1 MRTNLF
7 LQLPFHTVPLEEPGE
22 FPQVAPPSHRKCP
35 RKVLTDIFPQKK
47 HKPTP
52 QTFTRTAAPPVGRP
66 ALLVSLA
73 QSKPAAPRQAIPAK
87 HSTTSWGH
95 SDGSRRVTR
104 TEIVSPR
111 TRLPIQ
117 WLAQLRSGSGRGPS
131 PASKRPHAARPA
143 PYARRFR
150 ASVAKLSKKLRRTV
164 RLK

>member
-7 LQLPFHTVPLEEPGE
+7 LQLPFYTVPLEEPGE
-22 FPQVAPPSHRKCP
+22 FPQVAPPSHRNCP
-35 RKVLTDIFPQKK
+35 RKVLTDIFPHNN
-47 HKPTP
+47 HKPTHK
-52 QTFTRTAAPPVGRP
+52 TFPCTAAPPVGRP

-117 WLAQLRSGSGRGPS
+117 WLARLQSGSARSPS
-131 PASKRPHAARPA
+131 PASKRPGAARPA

-150 ASVAKLSKKLRRTV
+150 ASAAKLCKK
-164 RLK
+164 